1 MENFLNM
8 LDSQLVLF
16 VYLGIGIYMRKVG
29 MIDDNTRL
37 KWIDFI
43 IKISLPCMVFS
54 SFNEEFNLHT
64 LKTTGIVFLL
74 SLFVSALSLL
84 LGNVLFRR
92 YRAEKASILKYATLV
107 NNSGFL
113 GLPLIESVYGATG
126 LLYASIHIIPNRIM
140 MWTAGISVFTKA
152 DMKTKIKKYS
162 AESGDYCDLSWDS
175 KKAFRNFAASFFGDF
190 HIQGRRCHF
199 SPVHDCHRKHAGGSG
214 TQETFG
220 RGNYLFFRHSIGAA
234 ADFDIVRLQ
243 GFRDGRSD
251 NGSCRDSDGDAGGI
265 DDGTAG
271 KQIRCG

>member
-54 SFNEEFNLHT
+54 SFNEEFNVHT

-152 DMKTKIKKYS
+152 DMKTKIKNILLNPAIIAIYLGILRRLFEILLPHFLEISISKVGGVTSPLSMIVIGSMLVEVEHKKLLEGAIIYFS
-162 AESGDYCDLSWDS
+162 AIISLPEYPASGP
-175 KKAFRNFAASFFGDF
+175 
-190 HIQGRRCHF
+190 H
-199 SPVHDCHRKHAGGSG
+199 GSS
-214 TQETFG
+214 T
-220 RGNYLFFRHSIGAA
+220 
-234 ADFDIVRLQ
+234 
-243 GFRDGRSD
+243 
-251 NGSCRDSDGDAGGI
+251 
-265 DDGTAG
+265 
-271 KQIRCG
+271 